1 MMLAEAVE
9 NRLVTAEELL
19 REMPEARRGELVKGE
34 FIKMSPAGYQH
45 GKIAGNIF
53 GSLWNFVRQNRLGYV
68 YAAETGFL
76 LSRNPDTVRAPDAAF
91 VTTERAARQARER
104 GFFDGPPD
112 LAVEVISPTETVEEV
127 EAKLIDYLEAGARL
141 VWLIYP
147 RTQTITVYR
156 SLTDVDI
163 LTAADTL
170 DGGELLPGF
179 VTAVSEIFA

>member
-9 NRLVTAEELL
+9 RKLMTAEELL
-19 REMPEARRGELVKGE
+19 QKMPEARRGELVQGE
-34 FIKMSPAGYQH
+34 FIEMSPAGYHH
-45 GKIAGNIF
+45 GRIAGNIF
-53 GSLWNFVRQNRLGYV
+53 GSLWSFVKRNRLGHV

-91 VTTERAARQARER
+91 VTAERAARQTQER

-112 LAVEVISPTETVEEV
+112 LAVEVISPTETVDEV

-163 LTAADTL
+163 LTAADRL

-179 VTAVSEIFA
+179 ATAVSEIFA